1 MWCSVHLFASRKE
14 WVSIMVCILF
24 HSCSPLLSMLLDCD
38 CLNINMIWIVKL
50 HVVYYAVFNNVIDVN
65 ISLVMHQGEFG
76 DA

>member
-1 MWCSVHLFASRKE
+1 
-14 WVSIMVCILF
+14 LF